1 MSDETTAQTY
11 RARAF
16 YHWKKPGEKERHG
29 FAMGMVTAAEKT
41 NESVTAAL
49 KAQGRTIVS
58 RLLGAI
64 RREHLFAQLA
74 RDCPIFAPVHEA
86 CVRAD

>member
-1 MSDETTAQTY
+1 MSDETTAQTF

-41 NESVTAAL
+41 PDAVITAL
-49 KAQGRTIVS
+49 KAQHEK
-58 RLLGAI
+58 L
-64 RREHLFAQLA
+64 REFDVFIDKLEW
-74 RDCPIFAPVHEA
+74 R
-86 CVRAD
+86 

>member
-41 NESVTAAL
+41 PESVITAL
-49 KAQGRTIVS
+49 KAQ
-58 RLLGAI
+58 
-64 RREHLFAQLA
+64 
-74 RDCPIFAPVHEA
+74 HEKLRKFD
-86 CVRAD
+86 VFLDKLEWR